1 VCPHRVLRRQPAWRR
16 DRAHNPGNAGPL
28 REGQATSGLPEQRAL
43 RSPSKRVA
51 SKLSPLRLDAEM
63 PGARPGISGRS
74 TASFCLL
81 RGSVEVAEEL
91 PVDVVEMVE
100 ETAELY
106 AAAVQLAAA
115 ALADAA
121 VPPDGSRYAEA
132 RSVEA
137 GFEVE
142 AADAGHLAV
151 GADPDVGSQDAAG
164 RGWGAPLAQ
173 SVAWARRRLD

>member
-16 DRAHNPGNAGPL
+16 DRAHNPGNAGQL
-28 REGQATSGLPEQRAL
+28 HAGQATFGLPEQRAL

-81 RGSVEVAEEL
+81 RGSVE
-91 PVDVVEMVE
+91 
-100 ETAELY
+100 
-106 AAAVQLAAA
+106 
-115 ALADAA
+115 
-121 VPPDGSRYAEA
+121 
-132 RSVEA
+132 A
-137 GFEVE
+137 GVEVE

-151 GADPDVGSQDAAG
+151 GADPDAGSQDAAG

-173 SVAWARRRLD
+173 SVAWARRRLE

>member
-81 RGSVEVAEEL
+81 RGSVEVGDEAAEEL

-142 AADAGHLAV
+142 PADA
-151 GADPDVGSQDAAG
+151 GSQDAAG

-173 SVAWARRRLD
+173 SVAWARRRLE

>member
-81 RGSVEVAEEL
+81 RGSVEVGEEA
-91 PVDVVEMVE
+91 
-100 ETAELY
+100 AELY

-115 ALADAA
+115 ASADAA
-121 VPPDGSRYAEA
+121 VRPDGSRYAEA
-132 RSVEA
+132 RSVAA

-142 AADAGHLAV
+142 AADAGHL
-151 GADPDVGSQDAAG
+151 
-164 RGWGAPLAQ
+164 
-173 SVAWARRRLD
+173 